1 VRLIVKPLV
10 RPLVSSLLTPI
21 KTPIVTPAAPRSFE
35 GQCYRIALMLCPP
48 VFRREHGDDMSRD
61 FDDLRGEAAACGNG
75 ALWTLRLAM
84 TIDLIRTLGVQW
96 LRTGLPVIALV
107 AASVQLAI
115 AIGLAAFARLAAIAM
130 PKPDH
135 RVTHADAEVMAIL
148 LIGITSLLVI
158 VMTIAIN
165 LWVTRL
171 NRRRRLR

>member
-1 VRLIVKPLV
+1 VP
-10 RPLVSSLLTPI
+10 
-21 KTPIVTPAAPRSFE
+21 PAVVQRSVE

-48 VFRREHGDDMSRD
+48 LFRREHGDEMTRD
-61 FDDLRGEAAACGNG
+61 FEDLRGEAAARGNG

-84 TIDLIRTLGVQW
+84 TLDLVRTVGVQW
-96 LRTGLPVIALV
+96 LRTGLPVIAIV

-115 AIGLAAFARLAAIAM
+115 AVGLAAFAQLAAIAM
-130 PKPDH
+130 PQADH
-135 RVTHADAEVMAIL
+135 VTHADAEVMGIL

-171 NRRRRLR
+171 NRRRRCRQPHR